1 MTTKSF
7 TNAPI
12 IISSRRKSGSRLGSI
27 EAGNPGKPAP
37 RRIREE
43 GSTAAVTHYVDTRW
57 PGIGGEELVRL
68 PERAF
73 LDPEF
78 AEAYQSGHVAY
89 VYVAGS
95 GDTLKAPDQPTGLHG
110 LARRFALPLF
120 KISATGAENALA
132 RIADLNL
139 ERYAGMY
146 RAQDG
151 LACDPGYDNWRLVLI
166 HPSRMPLQGAPVE
179 ARPRVIRIML
189 PSGLS
194 LIAFEKE
201 LHQRLSPAA
210 LGTWIASPAGR
221 WHCADLGLDPRE
233 AMRLTGYNTG
243 EGERV
248 SRADE
253 LYIFK
258 PRLDG
263 GRLLTIVERIVH
275 DYVVRDVTGQRPSW
289 GWVAPNQGY
298 RSNSAD
304 RNPVS

>member
-1 MTTKSF
+1 MITK
-7 TNAPI
+7 TNSNGHTI
-12 IISSRRKSGSRLGSI
+12 
-27 EAGNPGKPAP
+27 PATP

-43 GSTAAVTHYVDTRW
+43 GSAAAVTHYVETRW
-57 PGIGGEELVRL
+57 PTIGGKHLAPL

-73 LDPEF
+73 LDAEF
-78 AEAYQSGHVAY
+78 AEAYRPGHVAY

-120 KISATGAENALA
+120 KISATAAENALA
-132 RIADLNL
+132 RIEDINL

-146 RAQDG
+146 EAEAG

-166 HPSRMPLQGAPVE
+166 HPSRKPLLGAPVE
-179 ARPRVIRIML
+179 ARPRVIRVVL

-194 LIAFEKE
+194 LIGFEKE
-201 LHQRLSPAA
+201 LHERLSPAA
-210 LGTWIASPAGR
+210 LRVWIASPAGR
-221 WHCADLGLDPRE
+221 RHCRRLGLDPRE

-253 LYIFK
+253 IYIFK

-263 GRLLTIVERIVH
+263 GRLLTIIERIVH
-275 DYVVRDVTGQRPSW
+275 EFVVRDAANDRPGW
-289 GWVAPNQGY
+289 GWVAPNQGLGVS
-298 RSNSAD
+298 RFTQLA
-304 RNPVS
+304 RNASPVA

>member
-1 MTTKSF
+1 MPPKTLHKRFKTMIDLTGQ
-7 TNAPI
+7 TN
-12 IISSRRKSGSRLGSI
+12 
-27 EAGNPGKPAP
+27 NPSL

-57 PGIGGEELVRL
+57 PEVGGPELALL

-78 AEAYQSGHVAY
+78 ADAYQPGHVAY

-132 RIADLNL
+132 RVADLNL

-146 RAQDG
+146 RAQAG

-166 HPSRMPLQGAPVE
+166 NPSRKPLAGAPVE
-179 ARPRVIRIML
+179 ARPRVVRVVL

-194 LIAFEKE
+194 LIGFEKE
-201 LHQRLSPAA
+201 LHERLNPAA
-210 LGTWIASPAGR
+210 LGAWIASPAGR
-221 WHCADLGLDPRE
+221 RHCADLGLDPRE

-243 EGERV
+243 EGDRV

-253 LYIFK
+253 IYVFK

-263 GRLLTIVERIVH
+263 GRLLTIVERIIH
-275 DYVVRDVTGQRPSW
+275 DYVVRDVAGQRPSW

-298 RSNSAD
+298 RSA
-304 RNPVS
+304 RA

>member
-1 MTTKSF
+1 MPPESPHDRKITTMTNSTDQ
-7 TNAPI
+7 T
-12 IISSRRKSGSRLGSI
+12 ISPPL
-27 EAGNPGKPAP
+27 

-43 GSTAAVTHYVDTRW
+43 GSTAAVTHYIGTRW
-57 PGIGGEELVRL
+57 PGIGGPELAPL
-68 PERAF
+68 QERAF

-78 AEAYQSGHVAY
+78 ADAYQPGQVAY

-110 LARRFALPLF
+110 LARRFAMPLF

-146 RAQDG
+146 RAQAG
-151 LACDPGYDNWRLVLI
+151 LTCDFGYDNWRLVLI
-166 HPSRMPLQGAPVE
+166 HPSRKPLPGAPVE
-179 ARPRVIRIML
+179 ARPRVIRVML

-194 LIAFEKE
+194 LIGFEKE
-201 LHQRLSPAA
+201 LHERLSPAA
-210 LGTWIASPAGR
+210 LGAWIASPAGR
-221 WHCADLGLDPRE
+221 RHCADLGLDPRE
-233 AMRLTGYNTG
+233 AIRLTGYNTG

-263 GRLLTIVERIVH
+263 GRLLTIIEHIVH
-275 DYVVRDVTGQRPSW
+275 DYVVRDVAGRRPNW

-298 RSNSAD
+298 RPNPVD
-304 RNPVS
+304 RNSSS

>member
-1 MTTKSF
+1 MTYPTGQ
-7 TNAPI
+7 TINLP
-12 IISSRRKSGSRLGSI
+12 
-27 EAGNPGKPAP
+27 P

-57 PGIGGEELVRL
+57 PRIGGPELDPL

-78 AEAYQSGHVAY
+78 AEAYQPGHVVY
-89 VYVAGS
+89 VYVAGA

-139 ERYAGMY
+139 ERYAGMR
-146 RAQDG
+146 RAEAG

-166 HPSRMPLQGAPVE
+166 HPSRKPLLGAPVE
-179 ARPRVIRIML
+179 ARPRVIRVVL
-189 PSGLS
+189 PQGLS
-194 LIAFEKE
+194 LVGFEKE
-201 LHQRLSPAA
+201 LHERLSPAA
-210 LGTWIASPAGR
+210 LGAWIVSPVGR
-221 WHCADLGLDPRE
+221 RHCADLGLDPRE
-233 AMRLTGYNTG
+233 GVRLTGYNTG

-275 DYVVRDVTGQRPSW
+275 DYVVREVADQRPHW
-289 GWVAPNQGY
+289 GWVAANQGY
-298 RSNSAD
+298 RSEHVDAD
-304 RNPVS
+304 PAS

>member
-1 MTTKSF
+1 MTTKDRNDQ
-7 TNAPI
+7 TGTA
-12 IISSRRKSGSRLGSI
+12 L
-27 EAGNPGKPAP
+27 
-37 RRIREE
+37 RRIRED
-43 GSTAAVTHYVDTRW
+43 GSTAAVTHYVDTQW
-57 PGIGGEELVRL
+57 PVIGGRNLALL
-68 PERAF
+68 PECAF

-78 AEAYQSGHVAY
+78 ADAYQPGHIAY

-120 KISATGAENALA
+120 KISATAAENALA
-132 RIADLNL
+132 RIEDINL
-139 ERYAGMY
+139 ERYAGMHE
-146 RAQDG
+146 AEAG

-166 HPSRMPLQGAPVE
+166 HPSRKPLPGAPIE
-179 ARPRVIRIML
+179 ARPRTIRVAL
-189 PSGLS
+189 PQGFS

-201 LHQRLSPAA
+201 LHRRLSPAA
-210 LGTWIASPAGR
+210 LATWISSPAGLR
-221 WHCADLGLDPRE
+221 HCDHLGIDPRE

-263 GRLLTIVERIVH
+263 GRLLTIAEHIVH
-275 DYVVRDVTGQRPSW
+275 EFVVRDAAGDRPSW
-289 GWVAPNQGY
+289 GWVAVNQGY
-298 RSNSAD
+298 RRHA
-304 RNPVS
+304 

>member
-1 MTTKSF
+1 MRREREYPPGSPRRQETKTMMNTT
-7 TNAPI
+7 
-12 IISSRRKSGSRLGSI
+12 SSEGHVT
-27 EAGNPGKPAP
+27 PATR

-43 GSTAAVTHYVDTRW
+43 GSTAAVTHYIETRW
-57 PGIGGEELVRL
+57 PAIGGRKLAPL

-73 LDPEF
+73 LDAGF
-78 AEAYQSGHVAY
+78 SEAYQPGHVAY

-95 GDTLKAPDQPTGLHG
+95 GDTLKAADQPSGLHG

-120 KISATGAENALA
+120 KISATAAENALA
-132 RIADLNL
+132 RIEDINL

-146 RAQDG
+146 EAEAG

-166 HPSRMPLQGAPVE
+166 HPSRKPLPGAPVE
-179 ARPRVIRIML
+179 ARSRVIRVLL
-189 PSGLS
+189 PKGLS

-201 LHQRLSPAA
+201 LHERLSAA
-210 LGTWIASPAGR
+210 SLPRWISSPAGR
-221 WHCADLGLDPRE
+221 RHCADLNLDPRD
-233 AMRLTGYNTG
+233 AIRLTGYNTG

-263 GRLLTIVERIVH
+263 GRLLTIIERIVH
-275 DYVVRDVTGQRPSW
+275 EFVVRDAANDRPAW
-289 GWVAPNQGY
+289 GWVSVNQGY
-298 RSNSAD
+298 RRQA
-304 RNPVS
+304 

>member
-1 MTTKSF
+1 MMTR
-7 TNAPI
+7 TN
-12 IISSRRKSGSRLGSI
+12 SEGQSI
-27 EAGNPGKPAP
+27 PVMP

-57 PGIGGEELVRL
+57 PRIGGPELAPL
-68 PERAF
+68 PGRAF
-73 LDPEF
+73 LEPEF
-78 AEAYQSGHVAY
+78 ADAYQLGHVAY

-95 GDTLKAPDQPTGLHG
+95 GDTLKASDQPTGLHG

-146 RAQDG
+146 RAQAG

-166 HPSRMPLQGAPVE
+166 HPSRKPLPGAPAE
-179 ARPRVIRIML
+179 ARPRVIRVAL

-194 LIAFEKE
+194 IISFEKE
-201 LHQRLSPAA
+201 LHKRLSPAA
-210 LGTWIASPAGR
+210 LGAWIASSAGR
-221 WHCADLGLDPRE
+221 RHCADLGLDPRE

-248 SRADE
+248 SRAEE

-263 GRLLTIVERIVH
+263 GRLLTIIERIVH
-275 DYVVRDVTGQRPSW
+275 DYIVRDLAGPRPNW
-289 GWVAPNQGY
+289 GWVSVNQGY
-298 RSNSAD
+298 RRQA
-304 RNPVS
+304 